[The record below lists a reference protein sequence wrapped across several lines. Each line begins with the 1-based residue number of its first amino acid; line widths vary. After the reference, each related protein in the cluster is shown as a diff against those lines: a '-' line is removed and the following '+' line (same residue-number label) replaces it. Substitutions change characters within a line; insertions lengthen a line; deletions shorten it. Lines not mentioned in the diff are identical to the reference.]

1 MKYVFAMWAWMAIVT
16 SVSAQSPIA
25 TLTTTTEVAAVAWE
39 KTAHDFGTMKHQVP
53 QTVEFSLK
61 HRQTI
66 VNRTA
71 EPVVITNAKGSCGCT
86 VANYTREAIAP
97 GAAGTVSATYNAAK
111 LGAFTKTV
119 TVTTSAGGKP
129 QVLRIKGIVVE

>member
-1 MKYVFAMWAWMAIVT
+1 MWAWTAIVT

-39 KTAHDFGTMKHQVP
+39 KTAHNFGTMKHQVP
-53 QTVEFSLK
+53 QTVEFSF
-61 HRQTI
+61 

-97 GAAGTVSATYNAAK
+97 GVAGTVSATYNAAK